1 MGLFEHALSAVKQA
15 DIVLEILDARFPKQ
29 TRNFEIEQKLLQKH
43 KRLVFVLNKCD
54 LIGKQ
59 KATETKKE
67 LSATATTVFVS
78 ANKKLGTT
86 KLKKEIMRIAGKENV
101 KVAVLGYP
109 NTGKSSV
116 INALAGRKAA
126 RTSAQAGFTRGEQ
139 FVRIAKNV
147 LLIDSPGI
155 IPFEQRSEFEL
166 TLIAAKSVNQLQ
178 DIEGTALE
186 LIEWLQNQNALA
198 IKENF
203 GIETNGKDSVEILEE
218 IAIKKKRLLKGA
230 KPDTMSTASMLIQ
243 DWQKGNIKI

>member
-1 MGLFEHALSAVKQA
+1 
-15 DIVLEILDARFPKQ
+15 
-29 TRNFEIEQKLLQKH
+29 
-43 KRLVFVLNKCD
+43 
-54 LIGKQ
+54 
-59 KATETKKE
+59 
-67 LSATATTVFVS
+67 
-78 ANKKLGTT
+78 
-86 KLKKEIMRIAGKENV
+86 
-101 KVAVLGYP
+101 
-109 NTGKSSV
+109 V